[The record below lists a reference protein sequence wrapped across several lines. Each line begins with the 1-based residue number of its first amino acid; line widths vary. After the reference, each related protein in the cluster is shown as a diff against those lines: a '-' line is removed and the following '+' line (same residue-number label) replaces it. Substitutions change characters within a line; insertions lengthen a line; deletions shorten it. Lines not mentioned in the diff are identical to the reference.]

1 MSEPVYRVWR
11 LLSTLV
17 VGLPIGTN
25 LDMCTLLWLVCSGG
39 LLDSRGAIIPGLSAL
54 GLDVAAV
61 QRTWAA
67 LGHGAWTSA
76 QLLGW
81 WATIVRDE
89 GRWQP
94 HTYAGYHPVAVDVTG
109 FWRPRLRDCPTT
121 HYHAVAGKAL
131 PAIPVGIIARVG
143 SVDGQRFG
151 VPLAFVRANPDDP
164 RPSVHQQR
172 LVAEAVAQCAADDV
186 PVFDAGFRLGPL
198 QAAGVGA
205 YVVRV
210 PANFTARRAQPPAY
224 RGRGRPPTRGAL
236 VRPLARRRG
245 ARLLAATPP
254 DQVTTWHEG
263 DTIVRAERWHDLVL
277 PATTATT
284 ATTTATTT
292 AATAPGRPTF
302 SVVAIHDPRYTQ
314 PLLLATPLAISSQ
327 AVRGLYRDRWPVEQ
341 APLVTKQL
349 LGAARQFVHA
359 PETVQ
364 RLPELTLLAGAVLT
378 YAAATSPAV
387 PTGSW
392 DRVPQRTPGRL
403 RRVLR
408 HTVFPSVS
416 GLPARLR
423 KKAAATAHLPKG
435 FFGQRHPRAARP
447 LEQVA

>member
-1 MSEPVYRVWR
+1 MPAPVYRVLT
-11 LLSTLV
+11 LLSALV
-17 VGLPIGTN
+17 IALPIGTN
-25 LDMCTLLWLVCSGG
+25 LDVFTLLWLVSSGG
-39 LLDSRGAIIPGLSAL
+39 LLDSRGAVIPGLGAL
-54 GLDVAAV
+54 GLDMAAV

-81 WATIVRDE
+81 WATIVREE

-94 HTYAGYHPVAVDVTG
+94 HTYEGYHPVAVDVTG

-131 PAIPVGIIARVG
+131 PAIPVGIVARVG

-151 VPLAFVRANPDDP
+151 VPVAFVRADPGDP

-172 LVAEAVAQCAADDV
+172 LVAEAVARCAGDEV

-198 QAAGVGA
+198 QAAGVRV

-224 RGRGRPPTRGAL
+224 GGRGRPPTRGAL

-245 ARLLAATPP
+245 EHLLAATPP

-263 DTIVRAERWHDLVL
+263 ATIVRAERWTNLVL
-277 PATTATT
+277 PTATAGSPPCT
-284 ATTTATTT
+284 
-292 AATAPGRPTF
+292 
-302 SVVAIHDPRYTQ
+302 VVAIHDPRYTQ

-341 APLVTKQL
+341 MPLVTKQL

-364 RLPELTLLAGAVLT
+364 RLPELALLAGAILT
-378 YAAATSPAV
+378 DAAATGPAV

-392 DRVPQRTPGRL
+392 DRTPQRTPGRL

-408 HTVFPSVS
+408 RALFSNVS
-416 GLPARLR
+416 GLPERLR
-423 KKAAATAHLPKG
+423 KKASVTAHLPTG
-435 FFGQRHPRAARP
+435 FFGQHQPHAARP
-447 LEQVA
+447 LENVA

>member
-1 MSEPVYRVWR
+1 VYRVLT

-25 LDMCTLLWLVCSGG
+25 LDVFTLLWLVSSGG
-39 LLDSRGAIIPGLSAL
+39 LLDTRGAIIPGLSAL

-81 WATIVRDE
+81 WVTIVRDE

-94 HTYAGYHPVAVDVTG
+94 HTYEGYHPVAVDVTG
-109 FWRPRLRDCPTT
+109 FWRPRLRDCPT
-121 HYHAVAGKAL
+121 
-131 PAIPVGIIARVG
+131 VGIVARVG

-151 VPLAFVRANPDDP
+151 VPLAFVRADPDDP

-172 LVAEAVAQCAADDV
+172 LVVEAVAQCAADDV

-198 QAAGVGA
+198 QAAGVRV

-245 ARLLAATPP
+245 ERLLAATPP
-254 DQVTTWHEG
+254 DEVTTWHEG
-263 DTIVRAERWHDLVL
+263 DTIVRAERWSDLVL
-277 PATTATT
+277 P
-284 ATTTATTT
+284 
-292 AATAPGRPTF
+292 TAPTPGGPPFSIF
-302 SVVAIHDPRYTQ
+302 SVVAIHDPRYAQ
-314 PLLLATPLAISSQ
+314 PLLLATPLAVSSQ

-341 APLVTKQL
+341 EPLVTKQL

-364 RLPELTLLAGAVLT
+364 RLPELALLAGAVLT
-378 YAAATSPAV
+378 YAAATGPAV

-392 DRVPQRTPGRL
+392 DRDPQRTPGRL

-408 HTVFPSVS
+408 RTLFPSVS
-416 GLPARLR
+416 GLPERLR
-423 KKAAATAHLPKG
+423 KKAAVTAHLPKG
-435 FFGQRHPRAARP
+435 FFGQHQPRATRP
-447 LEQVA
+447 LEKAA

>member
-1 MSEPVYRVWR
+1 MPEAVYRVLT
-11 LLSTLV
+11 LLTSLV
-17 VGLPIGTN
+17 VRLPIGTN
-25 LDMCTLLWLVCSGG
+25 LDVLTLLWLVGSGG
-39 LLDSRGAIIPGLSAL
+39 LLDSRGAVIPGLSAL

-76 QLLGW
+76 QRLAW
-81 WATIVRDE
+81 WGAIVRDE

-94 HTYAGYHPVAVDVTG
+94 HTYEGAHPVAVDVTG
-109 FWRPRLRDCPTT
+109 FWRPRLQDCPTG

-151 VPLAFVRANPDDP
+151 VPLAFVRADPTDP

-198 QAAGVGA
+198 QAAGVRA

-210 PANFTARRAQPPAY
+210 PTNFTARRAQPPAY
-224 RGRGRPPTRGAL
+224 RGRGRPPTRGLL

-245 ARLLAATPP
+245 ERRLAATSP

-263 DTIVRAERWHDLVL
+263 DTIVRAERWTDLVL
-277 PATTATT
+277 PPA
-284 ATTTATTT
+284 
-292 AATAPGRPTF
+292 APGSPVF

-314 PLLLATPLAISSQ
+314 PLLLATPLALSSQ

-349 LGAARQFVHA
+349 LGAARQFVSA

-364 RLPELTLLAGAVLT
+364 RLPELALLAGAVLT
-378 YAAATSPAV
+378 YAAATGPAV
-387 PTGSW
+387 PTGNW
-392 DRVPQRTPGRL
+392 DRAPQRTAGRL

-408 HTVFPSVS
+408 RTLFPSLS
-416 GLPARLR
+416 GLPERLR
-423 KKAAATAHLPKG
+423 KKAAVTAHLPKG
-435 FFGQRHPRAARP
+435 SFGQRLPRATRL
-447 LEQVA
+447 LETAA